1 MKTITLSA
9 LLLVV
14 TISLSSFV
22 ISNKVV
28 NATTVTA
35 KGPGFLRIHRQ
46 GAAVNLTWS
55 NASNAVA
62 YRLERGDG
70 EFFEEMTTVENTGA
84 RSNSYK
90 DFDYF
95 PGTIYY
101 RVVCINADGSE
112 ECSNMEVIKITKRG

>member
-28 NATTVTA
+28 NGATVAA

-62 YRLERGDG
+62 FRLERGDG

-112 ECSNMEVIKITKRG
+112 ECSNTEVIKITKRG

>member
-28 NATTVTA
+28 NGTTVAA

-46 GAAVNLTWS
+46 GAAINLTWS

-70 EFFEEMTTVENTGA
+70 EFFEEITTVENAGA

-112 ECSNMEVIKITKRG
+112 ECSNTEVIKITKRG